1 VALMRGRH
9 SQTRGLSGV
18 IALAIVLTG
27 AVGGLG
33 PDAVLAQDN
42 DLPTLTAPVTD
53 LAGVIDP
60 AVEAELETRI
70 RALLAAT
77 GDTVVVATVR
87 TFQPSGTIEEFATR
101 LFERAGVGDRE
112 KDRGL
117 LVVLAVEDRQV
128 RIEVGY
134 GLEELV
140 TDGFSGET
148 IRRYMLPAFRGGQ
161 YGEGILAGTTH
172 VIQHIADARGA
183 TLANVPR
190 EAAERE
196 DRPTF
201 AIPIVP
207 ALFVLFL
214 IIQMTRR
221 GSGGHGLRRRG
232 RRGWHGGIGGFGGGF
247 GGWGGGGF
255 GGGFGGGGGG
265 GGFGGFGGGMSG
277 GGGASGRW

>member
-1 VALMRGRH
+1 MRGRL
-9 SQTRGLSGV
+9 SRTRGLSRTLGK
-18 IALAIVLTG
+18 AIVLAG
-27 AVGGLG
+27 MVVGLG
-33 PDAVLAQDN
+33 RDAAVLAQSDA
-42 DLPTLTAPVTD
+42 LPTLTAPVTD

-60 AVEAELETRI
+60 AVETELETRI

-87 TFQPSGTIEEFATR
+87 TFQPFGTIEEFATR

-161 YGEGILAGTTH
+161 YGEGILAGT
-172 VIQHIADARGA
+172 
-183 TLANVPR
+183 
-190 EAAERE
+190 
-196 DRPTF
+196 
-201 AIPIVP
+201 
-207 ALFVLFL
+207 
-214 IIQMTRR
+214 
-221 GSGGHGLRRRG
+221 
-232 RRGWHGGIGGFGGGF
+232 
-247 GGWGGGGF
+247 
-255 GGGFGGGGGG
+255 
-265 GGFGGFGGGMSG
+265 
-277 GGGASGRW
+277 